1 MRRRVREFPLVLALC
16 GLLLTPAQAA
26 TPPPPPPLETL
37 YDNAARADLDGTG
50 AALVASDLAAA
61 GWTPGRTLTLRGA
74 RLTWP
79 RRPPGARD
87 NVRAAGQT
95 VRVRGR
101 GDALAFLV
109 TSTGGREAG
118 GAGSVTYADGSRSPY
133 RLTAPDWRTGPL
145 GATVLALPHIATP
158 GGLLAER
165 ARLYVVTVPLVRGR
179 EVASV
184 RLPVAPRLHVF
195 ALAVRE
201 SSPGWTGTWAAA
213 TSGRPAV
220 GPWTGRTLRL
230 VVHVS
235 TGGRW
240 VRLRFDNTFA
250 PAPVRIGAATVALR
264 AAGAAGARTVAVPP
278 GPGVHPAARPDTGTV
293 TRTAP
298 APVGFGGRRG
308 VDVPAETRTV
318 GDPLA
323 FAVPDG
329 SAGGRK
335 GAVAQGAPVPVGFT
349 GERGLRVPAEA
360 RTVGDPPVFPVPD
373 GSAGGRKGAVTQGA
387 PAPVGF
393 TGERGLHVPAGA
405 RTVGDPPVFPV
416 PDRSA
421 GGRAGAVAQGAPVP
435 VGFGGER
442 GVEVPAGAQV
452 VSDPLAFAVPD
463 GGDLLVSLHLPGT
476 VASVPLHGLA
486 VQRSYVSE
494 PGDHTADAG
503 GTAYTGTIT
512 TWPLLTGVDVAGGP
526 GSVVLLGDSIT
537 DGDRSTVDAGRRW
550 PDALAARLRA
560 QHAVPRFGVLNAGIA
575 GNRVLADR
583 YPGDGVSTVVAGVSA
598 LHRLDRDVFA
608 QTSVRTL
615 VVFEGIND
623 LRARAT
629 AAEVIAGL
637 REIAER
643 ARERGVRVLGATL
656 PPCGGSA
663 RCTPAVETERAALNA
678 WIRDAGAFDG
688 VLDFD
693 RALRD
698 PAAPARMLP
707 AYDSGDHLHPG
718 DAGYAALAEAVDLGA
733 L

>member
-79 RRPPGARD
+79 RRPPGAPD

-201 SSPGWTGTWAAA
+201 SSPGRTGTWAAA

-308 VDVPAETRTV
+308 VDVPTEARTV

-323 FAVPDG
+323 FAEPDG
-329 SAGGRK
+329 SPGGRK
-335 GAVAQGAPVPVGFT
+335 GAVTHGAPAPVGFT
-349 GERGLRVPAEA
+349 GERGLHVPTEA

-373 GSAGGRKGAVTQGA
+373 GSAGGRKGAV
-387 PAPVGF
+387 
-393 TGERGLHVPAGA
+393 
-405 RTVGDPPVFPV
+405 
-416 PDRSA
+416 
-421 GGRAGAVAQGAPVP
+421 AQGVPVP